1 MERPGKDDGPAGQ
14 RGVLAALNRLIDFL
28 CWAAAT
34 LAGVVVLGVS
44 LAVVWSVA
52 GSALGFGGIRGEFE
66 LVEYGCGVSAF
77 LFLPLA
83 QLRRAHIIVDLFSN
97 WLPERGRYGLEGLW
111 EIVFAAAWL
120 VIAWRF
126 TDGMAGAL
134 DYDDRS
140 MLLKIPLWAMY
151 VPALFGAVLSAIVAV
166 RHGVTLLRGKA
177 VGHAAVAQ

>member
-1 MERPGKDDGPAGQ
+1 MVRSGEDDGPA
-14 RGVLAALNRLIDFL
+14 RRSGVLAALNRLVDFL

-34 LAGVVVLGVS
+34 LAGAVVLGVS

-77 LFLPLA
+77 LFLPLC
-83 QLRRAHIIVDLFSN
+83 QFRRGHIIVDLFSN
-97 WLPERGRYGLEGLW
+97 WLPARGRYGLEGLW

-134 DYDDRS
+134 EYDDRS
-140 MLLKIPLWAMY
+140 MLLKIPLWAIY
-151 VPALFGAVLSAIVAV
+151 VPALFGAVLSAIVAI
-166 RHGVTLLRGKA
+166 RHGVTLLSGRA
-177 VGHAAVAQ
+177 IGHATVTR